1 MFPLFMLLA
10 GVMTLCLGAFVAL
23 RSRKAATRTFALL
36 MIAIAEWLFCMA
48 GWGLSPTPG
57 AAMVWFWLQFLGVSA
72 APVLLIIYVQTFNG
86 RTTDGTFISRWPLWV
101 VPAIT
106 QLLAWSNAGHRLMF
120 RSVTFTPVAGT
131 LALTDWDPGPW
142 FLIHSAYSFLLI
154 AAALVTMVRVILRS
168 AGVFRRQLLALLI
181 AIVPPVLL
189 TVMNTLQLMPPDQL
203 ATPLGFVLT
212 GGALAVAVIFYQM
225 TNVVPIARELLI
237 EQMDDGMLVLDER
250 QRIIDMNP
258 AMQAL
263 IGQQRGRLLSRPL
276 REALTERGEL
286 YDRIVAAETAPT
298 EVSLAGSAAPQQYE
312 ITTRTLTERGRPMGR
327 LIVLRNI
334 TRLKAIQA
342 ELFTHATTDML
353 TGLYNR
359 RQFLLLAHAQL
370 EVAVR
375 HRHPLA
381 VLLFDIDRFKLIND
395 TYGHAVGD
403 EVLRAVARTARATL
417 RTADILCRY
426 GGEEFAVLLPE
437 TGVNE
442 AYPAADRL
450 RQAIAACRIPD
461 QAAIAPTISVG
472 LALYDAEHDAD
483 LELLLWQ
490 ADQAM
495 YHAKQAGRNRVMVY
509 ASVSV

>member
-10 GVMTLCLGAFVAL
+10 GAMTLGLGAFVAL

-36 MIAIAEWLFCMA
+36 MLAIAEWLFCMA
-48 GWGLSPTPG
+48 GWGLSRTQSM
-57 AAMVWFWLQFLGVSA
+57 ALIWFWLQFLGVSA
-72 APVLLIIYVQTFNG
+72 APVLLFTYVQTFGG
-86 RTTDGTFISRWPLWV
+86 RAVDQTIAGWWPLWV
-101 VPAIT
+101 VPATT
-106 QLLAWSNAGHRLMF
+106 QLLAWSNAGHQLMF
-120 RSVTFTPVAGT
+120 RSVTFTPLGGT
-131 LALTDWDPGPW
+131 LALTNWEPGPW

-154 AAALVTMVRVILRS
+154 GVALAMMVRLILRS

-189 TVMNTLQLMPPDQL
+189 TAMNTLQLVPPDQL

-212 GGALAVAVIFYQM
+212 GAALAVAVIFYQM

-263 IGQQRGRLLSRPL
+263 IGQDRGRLLSRPL
-276 REALTERGEL
+276 REALSDRGAL
-286 YDRIVAAETAPT
+286 CDGIIAAGSAPT
-298 EVSLAGSAAPQQYE
+298 EVSFAGEAAPQQYE
-312 ITTRTLTERGRPMGR
+312 ITARTLTERGRPLGQ

-342 ELFTHATTDML
+342 ELFSHATTDML

-381 VLLFDIDRFKLIND
+381 VLLFDIDRFKLVND

-437 TGVNE
+437 TGANE
-442 AYPAADRL
+442 AYPAAERL
-450 RQAIAACRIPD
+450 RQAVADCRLPA
-461 QAAIAPTISVG
+461 QAAILPTVSVG
-472 LALYDAEHDAD
+472 LALYDAERDAD
-483 LELLLWQ
+483 METLLWQ

-495 YHAKQAGRNRVMVY
+495 YQAKQAGRNRVMLY